1 MTDTDIRQLHT
12 QRSDANDV
20 TAMPDIAIIDDASA
34 ARTVFA
40 GLRPSAKLHGSSTR
54 EPHRFSYT
62 MPIMLVSTLA
72 MGMVV
77 AGSAD
82 SAEATPQTA
91 KKPDLRNSG
100 KAAVRVAKVT
110 TIPAT
115 YTVRPGDTV
124 SGIAAKYGLR
134 TADVLALNG
143 LKSSSL
149 IFPRQVLRLVPKSK
163 STKPQTTTT
172 PATTTTT
179 SGSSSSSPTSTKTYT
194 IKPGDTVSRIA
205 ASFGL
210 STSVVLKANKLSWSS
225 IIYPGHKLTIPIT
238 VDDSTTTPPT
248 TPSTSDDS
256 SSSTTDSDSESTPDT
271 TPPVEKPPV
280 VNGSYVIRSG
290 DTITKIANKFGVTI
304 SHLLDANNLT
314 RSSIIYAGHT
324 LVIPGVATT
333 TTTTAS
339 SGSGNVTLLNDE
351 QEKNAR
357 TVIAVGRS
365 LGVSDYGIVIALAT
379 AMQES
384 SMRNLDYGHLDS
396 LGLFQQ
402 RPSTGWGSKSQLTNT
417 EYAAKLFYGG
427 PKNPNKGKTRGL
439 LDIPGWQSMSVT
451 KAAQSVQISAYPNAY
466 AKWEA
471 SARFWL
477 SDLG

>member
-1 MTDTDIRQLHT
+1 MTDTDIRLLHA
-12 QRSDANDV
+12 QRPDSGGASA
-20 TAMPDIAIIDDASA
+20 TCDIATAEDLSA

-40 GLRPSAKLHGSSTR
+40 GLRPSAHLHASPVR
-54 EPHRFSYT
+54 EANRFSYT

-77 AGSAD
+77 AGSAET
-82 SAEATPQTA
+82 AAATPPTA
-91 KKPDLRNSG
+91 KKPDLRNTG
-100 KAAVRVAKVT
+100 MAAASVAPVT
-110 TIPAT
+110 TVPST
-115 YTVRPGDTV
+115 YTVRAGDTV

-134 TADVLALNG
+134 TSDVLSLNG

-149 IFPRQVLRLVPKSK
+149 IFPRQVLRLIPQSKNTTPK
-163 STKPQTTTT
+163 TTTT
-172 PATTTTT
+172 PATSTTT
-179 SGSSSSSPTSTKTYT
+179 SSSTKSTKSTKSYT

-205 ASFGL
+205 ASFGV
-210 STSVVLKANKLSWSS
+210 STSAVLKANKLSWSS

-238 VDDSTTTPPT
+238 VDESTSTPNTTPPDKPT
-248 TPSTSDDS
+248 GSSTGTSDDS
-256 SSSTTDSDSESTPDT
+256 NGDSTPPD
-271 TPPVEKPPV
+271 EKPPV

-304 SHLLDANNLT
+304 SNLLDANNLT
-314 RSSIIYAGHT
+314 RSSIIYTGHT

-333 TTTTAS
+333 TTTTAD

-357 TVIAVGRS
+357 TIIAVGHS

-402 RPSTGWGSKSQLTNT
+402 RPSTGWGSKSQLTNP